1 MARQDEFSVPLPA
14 PLGSTGPVPV
24 PEAAAAQPQPV
35 VSAAAAAATTNATTN
50 DTAAAVDLAAIAGIA
65 GKEPAKK
72 IRKKQTCQFV
82 NKDGNSARSTSK
94 TTPITAAPT
103 GAR

>member
-82 NKDGNSARSTSK
+82 DKE
-94 TTPITAAPT
+94 
-103 GAR
+103 